1 MNLMLVYKTEWHVE
15 IKKLVLAKYQ
25 SFNFQKEKGLILNL
39 WAVPKYGS
47 GGLLKDEFDF
57 FINSASLFFFFYF
70 SVNSD
75 PKSLSLNR
83 FTYSH

>member
-1 MNLMLVYKTEWHVE
+1 MNLMFANKIEWNLE

-25 SFNFQKEKGLILNL
+25 TFNFQKEKGLILNL

-57 FINSASLFFFFYF
+57 FISSAILFFFFSF

-75 PKSLSLNR
+75 PKSLSLNLL
-83 FTYSH
+83 TYSH

>member
-1 MNLMLVYKTEWHVE
+1 MNLMFANKIEWNLV

-25 SFNFQKEKGLILNL
+25 TFNFQKEKGLILNL

-57 FINSASLFFFFYF
+57 FINSASLFFFFSF

>member
-1 MNLMLVYKTEWHVE
+1 MNLMFANKIEWNLV

-25 SFNFQKEKGLILNL
+25 TFNFQKEKGLILNL

-57 FINSASLFFFFYF
+57 FINSAIFFFFFSF

>member
-1 MNLMLVYKTEWHVE
+1 MNLMFANKIEWNLE

-25 SFNFQKEKGLILNL
+25 TFNFQKEKGLILNL

-57 FINSASLFFFFYF
+57 FINSVSLFFFFSF